1 MNISHNINFM
11 RKIKFLTSLMT
22 VLLAL
27 SVNAQDLVYKP
38 RNPAFGGDT
47 FNYQWLASSA
57 ESQNKF
63 KEPSSAA
70 SNKTDLEKFTEQ
82 LNSQLLSQISR
93 SLYTKQFGS
102 QGLSAGSYTF
112 GSLSVEI
119 YPSAG
124 GLTVDILDTATG
136 EQTRVIIPN

>member
-1 MNISHNINFM
+1 MKKMKALF
-11 RKIKFLTSLMT
+11 SLII
-22 VLLAL
+22 VLLTLA
-27 SVNAQDLVYKP
+27 VNAQDLVYKP
-38 RNPAFGGDT
+38 KNPAFGGDT

-63 KEPSSAA
+63 KEKSSATTT
-70 SNKTDLEKFTEQ
+70 KTDLEKFADQ

-93 SLYTKQFGS
+93 SLYTQQFGS

-119 YPSAG
+119 YPSSG
-124 GLTVDILDTATG
+124 GLTVDILDTTTG
-136 EQTRVIIPN
+136 EQTQVIIPN

>member
-1 MNISHNINFM
+1 M
-11 RKIKFLTSLMT
+11 
-22 VLLAL
+22 

-63 KEPSSAA
+63 KEPSSAK
-70 SNKTDLEKFTEQ
+70 SPENRFRKVCYQ

-93 SLYTKQFGS
+93 SLYAAIWLTRSFGRK
-102 QGLSAGSYTF
+102 LHF

-119 YPSAG
+119 YPSSE
-124 GLTVDILDTATG
+124 D
-136 EQTRVIIPN
+136 